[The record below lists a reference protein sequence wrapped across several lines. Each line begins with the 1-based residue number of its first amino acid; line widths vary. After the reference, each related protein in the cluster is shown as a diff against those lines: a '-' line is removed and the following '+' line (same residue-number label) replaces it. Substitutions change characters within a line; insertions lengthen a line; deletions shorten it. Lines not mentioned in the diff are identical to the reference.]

1 MNKLDANT
9 FMGMLVKYMN
19 DAHQLNHMIGL
30 EKKEFVLK
38 QLRNY
43 MDEATYERYHEM
55 ISVVINGIVSI
66 DKKELVLAI
75 YQPINVCLNH
85 VCQHNSSIILCSHS
99 ITNTTCQERNRY
111 QKQYNQ

>member
-55 ISVVINGIVSI
+55 ISVVIDGIVSI

-75 YQPINVCLNH
+75 KTTNKCLFKSC
-85 VCQHNSSIILCSHS
+85 VSA
-99 ITNTTCQERNRY
+99 
-111 QKQYNQ
+111 